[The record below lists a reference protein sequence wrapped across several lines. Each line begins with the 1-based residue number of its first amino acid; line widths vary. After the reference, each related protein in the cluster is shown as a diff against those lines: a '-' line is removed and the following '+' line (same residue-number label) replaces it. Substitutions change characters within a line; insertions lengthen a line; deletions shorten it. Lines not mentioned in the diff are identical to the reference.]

1 MSSLPQAL
9 DFGTIP
15 DVETMKV
22 STNVLDPIT
31 ITQSQAVFQI
41 PKTGILDGGSMVQL
55 AVTGDSDLFFP
66 PQTGIHS
73 LIKSVFLK
81 VGGKVIA
88 SSEEYA
94 HYQTAV
100 RQVYHPDHRAYV
112 DMVKSGTVLDRWAS
126 TSDGRVVPRD
136 ILLSL
141 SSPSTTT
148 DAGLIPEFIKPTS
161 DDSTTPVFSIPLST
175 LIPMMK
181 SRPLPLFAMKE
192 HVYIEINFNT
202 QSASEVGIICCQKS
216 GSTGSTAVTV
226 STSNVKFISD
236 HLYYTQ
242 ERMDA
247 QARSIFSDEGL
258 GFVYVDN
265 ICTIADVPAVN
276 VTSTNVVTQ
285 KIERKVAVSGKV
297 VRNILISDKPSGDIH
312 NILGDYYSQDQ
323 RIPSEINYRIND
335 QRVFDRDM
343 DSVTRQYD
351 EVSKV
356 FGAPLM
362 IPSQM
367 YSFDSDTDKDLSNQ
381 ALNQNSVFIGKIEE
395 FQLPDATNTSLT
407 NDIRGRLHYDGLDL
421 TKTGFQ
427 VIGNGIQVGVKPI
440 IFQKNYKRTN
450 EDKFARKLRIFCAV
464 ERQLLLKS
472 GEVIVSA

>member
-9 DFGTIP
+9 DFGTIQ
-15 DVETMKV
+15 DVESMKV
-22 STNVLDPIT
+22 STQCLDPIT

-55 AVTGDSDLFFP
+55 AVTVSSDLFFP

-100 RQVYHPDHRAYV
+100 RQVAHPDHRAYV

-136 ILLSL
+136 MVLSL
-141 SSPSTTT
+141 QSPSV
-148 DAGLIPEFIKPTS
+148 AGDTALVPEFIRPTT
-161 DDSTTPVFSIPLST
+161 DDSTTPVFSVPLST

-202 QSASEVGIICCQKS
+202 QSASEVGIICCRKS
-216 GSTGSTAVTV
+216 GSSASTAVTV

-247 QARSIFSDEGL
+247 QARSIFSDQGL

-265 ICTIADVPAVN
+265 ICTVADVPAVT
-276 VTSTNVVTQ
+276 VTGSDVVTQ

-297 VRNILISDKPSGDIH
+297 VRNILITDKPSGDIH
-312 NILGDYYSQDQ
+312 SILGDYYSQDQ
-323 RIPSEINYRIND
+323 RIPCEINYRIND

-356 FGAPLM
+356 FGSPLM
-362 IPSQM
+362 MPSQL
-367 YSFDSDTDKDLSNQ
+367 YSFDSETDKDSSNQ
-381 ALNQNSVFIGKIEE
+381 ALNQNSVFIGTIEG
-395 FQLPDATNTSLT
+395 FQLPNATNGDLT
-407 NDIRGRLHYDGLDL
+407 YDIRGRLHYDGLDL
-421 TKTGFQ
+421 TKTGYQ
-427 VIGNGIQVGVKPI
+427 ITGNGTQIGVDDKSI
-440 IFQKNYKRTN
+440 IVTTS
-450 EDKFARKLRIFCAV
+450 LSC
-464 ERQLLLKS
+464 
-472 GEVIVSA
+472 